1 MSRKQ
6 PFIWNALSIFRKI
19 VCALPHEK
27 AVALGGFLG
36 GLVPRFTKRKFNLAA
51 ARCAQVLGVSE
62 EKASNIVMGSYR
74 HFGRGAAEFA
84 RMPIAVKNINRL
96 IRVHGEEHL
105 RDAYEKGRGVILA
118 TGHIGNWEYAA
129 AWLANNGYA
138 INALGTDQRD
148 DRITKLIMDLRRAGG
163 SKALGKASDLRA
175 MLKALQD
182 GEIIAVPID
191 QDARKKGILSPFLGR
206 PASTPVGIAK
216 LAAKVGC
223 AVLPGF
229 CIRSADGVT
238 FDFYILPRLEGRGG
252 TAYGEDL
259 QTSLD
264 DCNDKISEYIIKNP
278 SQWMWMYPR
287 WESVENGDFDD
298 EMRN

>member
-6 PFIWNALSIFRKI
+6 PFIWNALSVFRKA

-36 GLVPRFTKRKFNLAA
+36 GIVPYFTKKKFDLAVS
-51 ARCAQVLGVSE
+51 RCSDVLCVSKE
-62 EKASNIVMGSYR
+62 EASRIVAGAYK

-84 RMPIAVKNINRL
+84 RMPKAVSNINSL
-96 IRVHGEEHL
+96 VRVHGEENL
-105 RDAYEKGRGVILA
+105 RNAYEKGRGVILA

-129 AWLANNGYA
+129 AWLANNGYL

-182 GEIIAVPID
+182 GEVIAVPID

-238 FDFYILPRLEGRGG
+238 FDLYLLPQLEGRDGKN
-252 TAYGEDL
+252 YGEDL

-264 DCNDKISEYIIKNP
+264 DCNAKISEYITKYP
-278 SQWMWMYPR
+278 KQWMWMYPR

-298 EMRN
+298 ELRN